1 MWEGA
6 SYNHKASEMNHEE
19 NIPENQNLQ
28 ENKEQDAI
36 EAHFGV
42 SFLTLGSSLS
52 LVSPNIQSG
61 WLLIHALSPPTQQHL
76 HQACRSQYL
85 RLEF

>member
-1 MWEGA
+1 MGKTA
-6 SYNHKASEMNHEE
+6 
-19 NIPENQNLQ
+19 PENQNLQ

-42 SFLTLGSSLS
+42 SFSTLGSSLS

-61 WLLIHALSPPTQQHL
+61 WLLIRALSPPTQQHL

-85 RLEF
+85 RLEFCPIWFIFPAYLE